1 MSTTTDCAFYYSP
14 GSRYSYLALSQVPD
28 LEVTLGVMFD
38 WVPVVGARIRAIRGV
53 DPFAGP
59 PQSGQYDWAYR
70 RRDAEA
76 WADLYGIEFIEP
88 ASHVIDSHMLGRGAV
103 VASHMGCVRDYSWAL
118 AVQVY
123 GSGTWPIDE
132 AVVIGVAEQLGMNT
146 AEFTEL
152 LRDPASVAEIEA
164 NCQKAVAEGV
174 FGTPTLLID
183 DELFWG
189 NDRLPLVRHHL
200 LKRGKVRTTQG

>member
-1 MSTTTDCAFYYSP
+1 MSAAVNCAFYYSP

-28 LEVTLGVMFD
+28 LETDLAVTFN
-38 WVPVVGARIRAIRGV
+38 WIPVIGARIRAIRGV
-53 DPFAGP
+53 DPFTGP
-59 PQSGQYDWAYR
+59 PQSGQYDWDYR
-70 RRDAEA
+70 RRDAQA

-88 ASHVIDSHMLGRGAV
+88 PSHLIDSELLGRGAV
-103 VASHMGCVRDYSWAL
+103 VASHMDCVRDYSWAL

-132 AVVIGVAEQLGMNT
+132 AVVIGVADELGLNT
-146 AEFTEL
+146 AEFTEQ
-152 LRDPASVAEIEA
+152 LRDPATAAEIEA
-164 NCQKAVAEGV
+164 NCQSAVANGV
-174 FGTPTLLID
+174 FGTPTLLIG

-200 LKRGKVRTTQG
+200 SKIG